1 MNFHQLIRWDHAC
14 GSYIVGETMMLIVTG
29 GGNEHPLAST
39 EVYLSINF
47 VSLINTS
54 LAENAEL
61 RCIICNSL
69 LHRAA

>member
-39 EVYLSINF
+39 EVKIKKKY
-47 VSLINTS
+47 
-54 LAENAEL
+54 ENCE
-61 RCIICNSL
+61 ND
-69 LHRAA
+69 